1 VKGRLGSPS
10 SGVPT
15 VPSGTAGTLASLAQ
29 NRQGP
34 SRWTL
39 SINLQGLALAGLGKA
54 QPLLL
59 LLLFALPA
67 HADDVTDK
75 INQGLAAYSKQDY
88 TTAATALDAAS
99 ALVRTRA
106 SEMWKA
112 FLPGAPPGWT
122 VESTEVGAGTL
133 GMGNSASRK
142 YAQDAQSVT
151 ITLTTDSPVMQ
162 GLAAV
167 LANPMIAAATG
178 KSVMVG
184 GRRFNYVQ
192 TDNSFVTL
200 IADRVLL
207 RVKGSDGISE
217 DALKAFL
224 ALLNFPEIE
233 KAAR

>member
-1 VKGRLGSPS
+1 
-10 SGVPT
+10 
-15 VPSGTAGTLASLAQ
+15 
-29 NRQGP
+29 
-34 SRWTL
+34 
-39 SINLQGLALAGLGKA
+39 
-54 QPLLL
+54 
-59 LLLFALPA
+59 
-67 HADDVTDK
+67 
-75 INQGLAAYSKQDY
+75 
-88 TTAATALDAAS
+88 
-99 ALVRTRA
+99 
-106 SEMWKA
+106 MWKA
-112 FLPGAPPGWT
+112 FLPDAPPGWT
-122 VESTEVGAGTL
+122 VESTDVGAGTL

-142 YAQDAQSVT
+142 YTQDGKGVT
-151 ITLTTDSPVMQ
+151 ITLMTDSPVMQ

-224 ALLNFPEIE
+224 ALLNFSEIE

>member
-1 VKGRLGSPS
+1 MKGRLGS
-10 SGVPT
+10 
-15 VPSGTAGTLASLAQ
+15 AQ
-29 NRQGP
+29 TRQGP
-34 SRWTL
+34 SPWTL
-39 SINLQGLALAGLGKA
+39 INKVQGLALAGLSSA
-54 QPLLL
+54 QLLL
-59 LLLFALPA
+59 AMPA

-75 INQGLAAYSKQDY
+75 INQALSSYGKKDY
-88 TTAATALDAAS
+88 PAAATALDAAA
-99 ALVRTRA
+99 ALVRTKS

-112 FLPGAPPGWT
+112 FLPAAPPGWT
-122 VESTEVGAGTL
+122 VESTEAGAGTL
-133 GMGNSASRK
+133 GIGNSASRR
-142 YAQDAQSVT
+142 YVQDGRSVD
-151 ITLTTDSPVMQ
+151 ISLMTDSPVMQ

-178 KSVMVG
+178 KTEMVG
-184 GRRFNYVQ
+184 TRRFNYVQ

-207 RVKGSDGISE
+207 RVKGSDGVSE

>member
-1 VKGRLGSPS
+1 VKGQLRP
-10 SGVPT
+10 
-15 VPSGTAGTLASLAQ
+15 LALMVKVQS
-29 NRQGP
+29 
-34 SRWTL
+34 
-39 SINLQGLALAGLGKA
+39 LALAGLGSA
-54 QPLLL
+54 QLLL
-59 LLLFALPA
+59 AMPA
-67 HADDVTDK
+67 HADDITDK
-75 INQGLAAYSKQDY
+75 INQGLSAYGKQDY
-88 TTAATALDAAS
+88 TAAAAALDDAS
-99 ALVRTRA
+99 ALMRQKS

-112 FLPGAPPGWT
+112 YLPDAPPGWT
-122 VESTEVGAGTL
+122 VESTDVGAGTL
-133 GMGNSASRK
+133 GMGNSASRR
-142 YAQDAQSVT
+142 YAQDSQNVT
-151 ITLTTDSPVMQ
+151 ITLMTDSPVMQ

-178 KSVMVG
+178 KSVMVS

-224 ALLNFPEIE
+224 ALLNFPGIE